1 MGVLKS
7 IFKAFSCESECSL
20 NQEALKLKR
29 FLKKLAL
36 EDMRDLIEY
45 YEAREKH
52 IVEKKKEFRKSI
64 NLKISQ
70 I

>member
-7 IFKAFSCESECSL
+7 ILKAFSCASECSL
-20 NQEALKLKR
+20 NQEALKLKN
-29 FLKKLAL
+29 FLKKLAI

-52 IVEKKKEFRKSI
+52 LVEKKKEFRKSI

>member
-1 MGVLKS
+1 
-7 IFKAFSCESECSL
+7 
-20 NQEALKLKR
+20 
-29 FLKKLAL
+29 LKKLAI

-45 YEAREKH
+45 YEAREQH
-52 IVEKKKEFRKSI
+52 LVEKKKEFRKSI